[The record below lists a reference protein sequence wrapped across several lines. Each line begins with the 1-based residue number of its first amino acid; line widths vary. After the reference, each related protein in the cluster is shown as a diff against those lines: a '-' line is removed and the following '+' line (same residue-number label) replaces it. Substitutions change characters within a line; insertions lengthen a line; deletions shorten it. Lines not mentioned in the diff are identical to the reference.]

1 MGRSDHSPAPPKSE
15 PAEDDRV
22 TALRTD
28 ADNLRRE
35 LDLVRH
41 ASRDGIASLR
51 KKSDEWSRQASRAVA
66 TSLAEAENL
75 RVKLA
80 AESAMRLKLLN
91 ELQDIRGTVRVYCR
105 PRPATIGPSGGR
117 GILSTPAH
125 DVLVVNVD
133 GTLDSACPPASF
145 RYDRVFPPGAGQNE
159 VFAELEESLISSL
172 DGFNVT
178 LLAFGQQ
185 GAGKTHSLIG
195 GGGPRVSEDGGDAH
209 SLESGGGQRHHHGV
223 QMQAIQQLFTIAG
236 HRADRYRDAL
246 SMTIVEVHNEKLV
259 DLVAGTTA
267 GDERGEPIVCETR
280 DGRGRER
287 NSKRGGNESSSAAGD
302 AKGRLEIRT
311 NIDGNTVVQG
321 LNSVPIES
329 FEDACEIWRE
339 AVSRRADRVRR
350 QGEDVARYESRS
362 SVITTVSIT
371 SVNVATGVGTEG
383 RLQFVDMASSDLSS
397 TPSGSAASA
406 SDLAPEDEND
416 NVKFASRSISALND
430 VVNARCQ
437 FDRSV
442 PYRNSTLTHLLRD
455 SLEADTKVLLLCCVS
470 PDEADA
476 KHTVGALKFA
486 SRMQKVSIGK
496 ATKHCSG
503 SKE

>member
-15 PAEDDRV
+15 SADDERV
-22 TALRTD
+22 TSLRTD
-28 ADNLRRE
+28 ADTLRRE

-66 TSLAEAENL
+66 TSQAEADHL

-125 DVLVVNVD
+125 DVLVVNAE
-133 GTLDSACPPASF
+133 GTSESSCPPASF

-178 LLAFGQQ
+178 LLAFGQR
-185 GAGKTHSLIG
+185 GAGKTHSLVG
-195 GGGPRVSEDGGDAH
+195 GGGPRVSEDDGGVL
-209 SLESGGGQRHHHGV
+209 SLENGQRHNHGV

-236 HRADRYRDAL
+236 HRTDRYRDAL

-259 DLVAGTTA
+259 DLVAGTSA

-287 NSKRGGNESSSAAGD
+287 NGKRGGNESSSAAGD

-329 FEDACEIWRE
+329 FEDACEVWRE
-339 AVSRRADRVRR
+339 AVSRRTDRVRR
-350 QGEDVARYESRS
+350 QGEDVVRHESRS

-397 TPSGSAASA
+397 SPSGSAAGA
-406 SDLAPEDEND
+406 SDLTPEEEAD

-470 PDEADA
+470 SDEADA
-476 KHTVGALKFA
+476 EHTVGALKFA